1 MRSQKI
7 KKMEKISFWPQKK
20 SGAPQHTF
28 KAYFDSLSLSGQK
41 NFESS
46 NLEALRNPNR
56 SMIPKC
62 LKWWTFLTWPQNWQ
76 LFFNYPVS
84 AVSSIFGSFVG
95 LIRSLSNPTKR
106 WHFFIFRTEIFQ
118 WPLWAQLLI
127 RIAFSGFFYELKR
140 TD

>member
-1 MRSQKI
+1 
-7 KKMEKISFWPQKK
+7 
-20 SGAPQHTF
+20 
-28 KAYFDSLSLSGQK
+28 
-41 NFESS
+41 
-46 NLEALRNPNR
+46 
-56 SMIPKC
+56 MIPKC

-84 AVSSIFGSFVG
+84 AVSSIFGTFVG

-127 RIAFSGFFYELKR
+127 RIAFSGFFYELKLFYTQFWQKDGHSGSKTYFSSKNR
-140 TD
+140 KWRFWFKLKEDPPILRSYSKIGIF